1 MAGVLSGITVLD
13 LTRVLSGPYCTMM
26 LADMGA
32 RVIKVEHPRGGDDT
46 RAWGPPFINGEST
59 YFLGI
64 NRNKQSVTLDFKKPR
79 GRRVLDAL
87 IARADVLIENFRPG
101 TLARQALDYQSLAA
115 RFPRLIYVSVSGYG
129 QTGPRRDLAGY
140 DAVVQAESGVMSIT
154 GPASDDPSAGYRFGL
169 PIADLAT
176 GMFAAQGTL
185 LALLARTQTGRG
197 QYVDL
202 SMLDSMAALLTY
214 QASAYFATG
223 TQSPRMGNAHLSIVP
238 YATFDAHDGQIM
250 LAVGN
255 DDQWRR
261 FCDIA
266 GLCELATDERF
277 ATNPQRVT
285 NRAVLQPILER
296 VIRTRDRADW
306 IDQCWRV
313 GVPCGAVRDI
323 GEALRDPQLA
333 AREMIASLNHP
344 IAGDIRLVG
353 NPVKLSEH
361 PPRVETPP
369 PVLGEHTEAILVGE
383 LGLSAD
389 EVRELRA
396 EEII

>member
-1 MAGVLSGITVLD
+1 VNRGVLSGITVLD

-32 RVIKVEHPRGGDDT
+32 RVIKIEHPRGGDDT
-46 RAWGPPFINGEST
+46 RAWGPPFVNGEST

-64 NRNKQSVTLDFKKPR
+64 NRNKQSVTLDFKRPR

-87 IARADVLIENFRPG
+87 LASADVLIENFRPG
-101 TLARQALDYQSLAA
+101 TLARQGLDYATLSA
-115 RFPRLIYVSVSGYG
+115 RLPRLIYVSVSGYG

-154 GPASDDPSAGYRFGL
+154 GPPQASDPGYRFGL
-169 PIADLAT
+169 PIADLAA

-185 LALLARTQTGRG
+185 LALLARAQTGRG

-202 SMLDSMAALLTY
+202 SMLDTMTALLTY

-223 TQSPRMGNAHLSIVP
+223 QQPPRMGNAHLSIVP
-238 YATFDAHDGQIM
+238 YSTFDARDGQIM

-261 FCDIA
+261 FCDVA
-266 GLCELATDERF
+266 GLCELANDERF

-285 NRAVLQPILER
+285 NRAVLEPLVAG
-296 VIRTRDRADW
+296 VIRGRDRADW
-306 IDQCWRV
+306 IERCWRA

-323 GEALRDPQLA
+323 GEALADPQLA
-333 AREMIASLNHP
+333 ARDMIASVHHP
-344 IAGDIRLVG
+344 VAGDIRLVG
-353 NPVKLSEH
+353 NPIKLSDH
-361 PPRVETPP
+361 PPRVELPP

-383 LGLSAD
+383 LGMSPD
-389 EVRELRA
+389 ELRELRA
-396 EEII
+396 EAIV

>member
-1 MAGVLSGITVLD
+1 VAGGVLSGITVLD

-59 YFLGI
+59 YFLSI
-64 NRNKQSVTLDFKKPR
+64 NRNKSSLTLDFKKPG

-87 IARADVLIENFRPG
+87 IARADVVIENFKPG
-101 TLARQALDYQSLAA
+101 TLARQRLDYASLAPH
-115 RFPRLIYVSVSGYG
+115 FPRLIYVSVSGYG

-140 DAVVQAESGVMSIT
+140 DAVVQAESGVMSVT
-154 GPASDDPSAGYRFGL
+154 GPAESSTGYRFGL

-223 TQSPRMGNAHLSIVP
+223 TQPPRMGNAHLSIVP
-238 YATFDAHDGQIM
+238 YSTFDARDGQIM

-277 ATNPQRVT
+277 ATNSQRVI
-285 NRAVLQPILER
+285 NRAALQPILER
-296 VIRTRDRADW
+296 VIRTRDRSDW
-306 IDQCWRV
+306 IEQCGRG

-323 GEALRDPQLA
+323 GESLSDPQLA

-344 IAGDIRLVG
+344 TAGDIRVVG
-353 NPVKLSEH
+353 NPVTLSEH